1 MVAYIIRRLLYAV
14 LTIWSISVLAFV
26 IIHLPS
32 GDYVTSY
39 IASMSASGSAVSE
52 GEAQAL
58 REQLGLDQS
67 IYVQYFKWIGLI
79 LQGNFGMAMEW
90 GRPVLDV
97 IGDRLALTIV
107 ISLAAI
113 VFTWAL
119 ALPIGIF
126 SAVHRYSLLDY
137 IFTFVGF
144 IGLAV
149 PGFMLALLVMYFG
162 YSWFGLNVGGLFSPE
177 FAEAPWS
184 IAKVW
189 DLITHLPVPAFVLGI
204 SGTAQMIRI
213 MRSNLLDELRK
224 PYVVSSR
231 ARGLAENRVIM
242 KYPVRVAMNPFVSTI
257 GYLLP
262 YVVSGSI
269 IVSLVLSLPTIG
281 PLLLKALIAQDMF
294 LAGSIVLL
302 LGVMTVIGTF
312 ISDLLLMWID
322 PRIRLGRH

>member
-1 MVAYIIRRLLYAV
+1 MATYIVKRLILAV
-14 LTIWSISVLAFV
+14 LTVFAISVLAFV
-26 IIHLPS
+26 IIHLPP

-52 GEAQAL
+52 GEAIAM
-58 REQLGLDQS
+58 REQLGLDKP
-67 IYVQYFKWIGLI
+67 IWVQYFKWMALI

-90 GRPVLDV
+90 GRPVADV
-97 IGDRLALTIV
+97 IGDRLTLTIV

-113 VFTWAL
+113 VFTWTL
-119 ALPIGIF
+119 ALPIGIY
-126 SAVHRYSLLDY
+126 SAVHRYSFLDY
-137 IFTFVGF
+137 LFTFIGF

-149 PGFMLALLVMYFG
+149 PGFMLALIIMYVGFV
-162 YSWFGLNVGGLFSPE
+162 WFGLNVGGLFSPE

-184 IAKVW
+184 AAKVW
-189 DLITHLPVPAFVLGI
+189 DLIVHLPVPAVVLGI

-224 PYVVSSR
+224 PYVMTAR
-231 ARGLAENRVIM
+231 ARGLAESRVIM
-242 KYPVRVAMNPFVSTI
+242 KYPVRVALNPFVSTI

-269 IVSLVLSLPTIG
+269 IVSLVLSLPTVG
-281 PLLLKALIAQDMF
+281 PLLLKSLIAQDMF
-294 LAGSIVLL
+294 LAGTIVLL

-322 PRIRLGRH
+322 PRIRLGKH